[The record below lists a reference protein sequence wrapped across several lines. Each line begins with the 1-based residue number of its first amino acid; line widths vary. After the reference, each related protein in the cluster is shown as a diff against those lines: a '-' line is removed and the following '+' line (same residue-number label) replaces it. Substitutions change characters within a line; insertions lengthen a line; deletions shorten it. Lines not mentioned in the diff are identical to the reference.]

1 MTTIGRDASNYAYV
15 NARVRS
21 RWADLLDE
29 EEYRTLM
36 RMGPAEIARFL
47 GESEY
52 EEEIEE
58 LASRHSGVDLV
69 EFALN
74 RNLAKHCE
82 NLLSWA
88 EGRMDDLLTRYLRKF
103 DAWNVKTALR
113 GVYSESDTA
122 TIETDFIRAG
132 ELDERTLTQLGEA
145 NEVSEVVDILADTI
159 FGEPLDDAFGDFEET
174 GSLVPLENATDRAFY
189 EHLLK
194 GLGSAT
200 DSGTRE
206 FVKFLKAEIDFRNVR
221 NAFRLARS
229 GADIDPAEYYIEGG
243 RLFSASE
250 LGSLVQQRD
259 ELIARLRDSAYGD
272 ELTPALEELDEDGSL
287 IAFEH
292 ALDAALLS
300 YSDHLSHI
308 FPLSVCPALAYVL
321 AKEREVD
328 NIRSIARGREVGL
341 SEEEIEEELV
351 IL

>member
-1 MTTIGRDASNYAYV
+1 MGRDASNYAYV

-21 RWADLLDE
+21 RWAALLDE
-29 EEYRTLM
+29 EDYRTLM

-47 GESEY
+47 EESEY
-52 EEEIEE
+52 QTEIDE
-58 LASRHSGVDLV
+58 LASRHTGVDLV
-69 EFALN
+69 EYALN

-82 NLLSWA
+82 DLLSWA

-113 GVYSESDTA
+113 GVYSETDAA

-132 ELDERTLTQLGEA
+132 ELDERTLAQLGEVNDVGEA
-145 NEVSEVVDILADTI
+145 VDVLADTI
-159 FGEPLDDAFGDFEET
+159 FGEPLAAAYGDFEES

-194 GLGSAT
+194 GLGAAT

-206 FVKFLKAEIDFRNVR
+206 FVKFLQAEIDFRNVR

-229 GADIDPAEYYIEGG
+229 GADLDPAEYYIEGG

-250 LGSLVQQRD
+250 LNSLVGQRD
-259 ELIARLRDSAYGD
+259 ELITRLRDSSYGD
-272 ELTPALEELDEDGSL
+272 ELDAALEEIEVEGGSL

-328 NIRSIARGREVGL
+328 NIRAIARGREVGL